1 MVVLLLHVFQTST
14 ECQVLR
20 VLTSTRSCF
29 AEMRRGSRS
38 PYELLLVL
46 LLACTI
52 GADIPTVSHL
62 DSRAPHHAI
71 ETGTCE
77 VPVTHHVTI
86 ASPSLCWTSPH
97 ADDSPTTTDPNEPFP
112 ATGAATTESLA
123 LEKDED
129 GGSMADAA
137 GPPFMSFEDW
147 KEEMLKRTGQDPQDL
162 RSRKV
167 NGGPKAAERD
177 LTDDTGPVWGDEEE
191 IALDFGQY
199 ARAQD
204 QHHDGGE
211 EKTDRQG
218 EQQRQ
223 DSAIAYDHG
232 KGFLHRSKDAG
243 KTCKERFS
251 YSSFDAGATILKTG
265 SGTKNSKAI
274 LVENKDSYMLLEC
287 GRDNKFVII
296 ELSDDILLDTV
307 VIANFEFFS
316 SMIRHFR
323 ISVSDRYPVK
333 VDKWKELGTFEARNS
348 RDIQAFLVENPQIW
362 AKYVRIEFLTHFGN
376 EYYCPVSLVRI
387 HGTRM
392 LDSWK
397 EADGTPGDE
406 ASDDGER
413 VALQCEES
421 TLEQQVSSATETRT
435 AEESISTSS
444 ETRNSA
450 TTMTSMD
457 LFAIFAATCPSLP
470 TQLALMETTTSI
482 HDATRTDTERT
493 PMSHQTVSSSVDPVP
508 SHIDVTESKESA
520 VEFAS
525 TNGTSADYSPTEQ
538 LRNASTIS
546 ATSEKPLSD
555 QKSSEHPST
564 KSTQPGQPGQASKPA
579 QSGSPSARSRGT
591 PSGNAAAA
599 SPTVQEGFFNSIT
612 KRLVQVESNLT
623 LSMQYIE
630 DQSRHVQEAMQRM
643 EQKQSQRITH
653 ALDSLN
659 TTVLSELRTIRD
671 QYEQLWQQTIHALE
685 NQKEQTE
692 QDAVALS
699 ARLNLLADEVVFQK
713 RMAIA
718 QAVLLLSC
726 LFLVIF
732 SRGVPLPYL
741 APPQHSNEALGY
753 APPRLHARTAQRH
766 ATSQDTSAT
775 PQLQSIRHTIPEV
788 EIGTRHADDADFRV
802 STLSAQDSPNSQ
814 YHASHARYYRPSPP
828 LTPRT
833 HVEDDFNFHEVSGE
847 GLSSRLPASDQH
859 NSRKPLPALPEH
871 PLSP

>member
-1 MVVLLLHVFQTST
+1 MALL
-14 ECQVLR
+14 
-20 VLTSTRSCF
+20 
-29 AEMRRGSRS
+29 
-38 PYELLLVL
+38 
-46 LLACTI
+46 
-52 GADIPTVSHL
+52 
-62 DSRAPHHAI
+62 
-71 ETGTCE
+71 
-77 VPVTHHVTI
+77 
-86 ASPSLCWTSPH
+86 SLCWTSPV
-97 ADDSPTTTDPNEPFP
+97 ANNSSTTTNPNEPL
-112 ATGAATTESLA
+112 TGTEAATTETPT

-167 NGGPKAAERD
+167 NGGPKAAERG

-204 QHHDGGE
+204 EHHDGGE
-211 EKTDRQG
+211 EKAERQG

-376 EYYCPVSLVRI
+376 EYYCPVSLIRI

-406 ASDDGER
+406 ASDDDER
-413 VALQCEES
+413 AALQCEES
-421 TLEQQVSSATETRT
+421 TLEQQVTSTTETTT

-444 ETRNSA
+444 EPRSLA

-470 TQLALMETTTSI
+470 AQLAPTETTTST

-493 PMSHQTVSSSVDPVP
+493 SISHQTVSSGIDPVP
-508 SHIDVTESKESA
+508 SHTDVTESKESA
-520 VEFAS
+520 VESAW
-525 TNGTSADYSPTEQ
+525 TNGTSADHPPTNQ
-538 LRNASTIS
+538 ARNASTTS
-546 ATSEKPLSD
+546 VTSEKPSND
-555 QKSSEHPST
+555 QKPSELPST
-564 KSTQPGQPGQASKPA
+564 KSTQPGQASKSA

-653 ALDSLN
+653 ALDLLN
-659 TTVLSELRTIRD
+659 TTVISEMRTIRD

-741 APPQHSNEALGY
+741 APPQHGNEALGL
-753 APPRLHARTAQRH
+753 ASPRLHARMAQRH
-766 ATSQDTSAT
+766 TTSPDTSAT
-775 PQLQSIRHTIPEV
+775 PPLQPIRHIIPEV
-788 EIGTRHADDADFRV
+788 EVGTQDADDADFRV
-802 STLSAQDSPNSQ
+802 STLSAQDRPDSQ

-828 LTPRT
+828 LTPRM
-833 HVEDDFNFHEVSGE
+833 HVEDDFDFHEVNGE

>member
-1 MVVLLLHVFQTST
+1 
-14 ECQVLR
+14 
-20 VLTSTRSCF
+20 
-29 AEMRRGSRS
+29 
-38 PYELLLVL
+38 
-46 LLACTI
+46 
-52 GADIPTVSHL
+52 
-62 DSRAPHHAI
+62 
-71 ETGTCE
+71 
-77 VPVTHHVTI
+77 
-86 ASPSLCWTSPH
+86 
-97 ADDSPTTTDPNEPFP
+97 
-112 ATGAATTESLA
+112 
-123 LEKDED
+123 
-129 GGSMADAA
+129 
-137 GPPFMSFEDW
+137 FMSFEDW

-167 NGGPKAAERD
+167 NGGEKKAE
-177 LTDDTGPVWGDEEE
+177 
-191 IALDFGQY
+191 
-199 ARAQD
+199 
-204 QHHDGGE
+204 
-211 EKTDRQG
+211 RQG

-376 EYYCPVSLVRI
+376 EYYCPVSLIRI

-406 ASDDGER
+406 ASDDDER
-413 VALQCEES
+413 AALQCEES
-421 TLEQQVSSATETRT
+421 TLEQQVTSTTETTT

-444 ETRNSA
+444 ETRSLA

-457 LFAIFAATCPSLP
+457 LFAIFAATC
-470 TQLALMETTTSI
+470 
-482 HDATRTDTERT
+482 
-493 PMSHQTVSSSVDPVP
+493 
-508 SHIDVTESKESA
+508 
-520 VEFAS
+520 
-525 TNGTSADYSPTEQ
+525 
-538 LRNASTIS
+538 
-546 ATSEKPLSD
+546 
-555 QKSSEHPST
+555 
-564 KSTQPGQPGQASKPA
+564 
-579 QSGSPSARSRGT
+579 T

-653 ALDSLN
+653 ALDLLN
-659 TTVLSELRTIRD
+659 TTVISEMRTIRD

-732 SRGVPLPYL
+732 SR
-741 APPQHSNEALGY
+741 
-753 APPRLHARTAQRH
+753 
-766 ATSQDTSAT
+766 
-775 PQLQSIRHTIPEV
+775 
-788 EIGTRHADDADFRV
+788 
-802 STLSAQDSPNSQ
+802 
-814 YHASHARYYRPSPP
+814 
-828 LTPRT
+828 
-833 HVEDDFNFHEVSGE
+833 
-847 GLSSRLPASDQH
+847 
-859 NSRKPLPALPEH
+859 
-871 PLSP
+871 